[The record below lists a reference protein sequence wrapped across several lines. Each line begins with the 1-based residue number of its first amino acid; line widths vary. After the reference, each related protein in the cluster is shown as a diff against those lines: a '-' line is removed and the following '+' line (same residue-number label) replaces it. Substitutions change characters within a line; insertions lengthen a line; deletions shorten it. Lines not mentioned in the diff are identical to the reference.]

1 MSRPNILIFM
11 PDQQRADT
19 IGCFGNSAIQTP
31 HIDALAAR
39 GTRFSNA
46 WVNHPVCSPSRVNMM
61 TGWYP
66 HTRGHRSLTHLVQ
79 PHEPNLLKYLK
90 QGGYQVAWAGARGDV
105 FAPGVTEASTH
116 FCGWTTKPDRR
127 AMGPQF
133 AEQSALYNSFYHG
146 RRPGPG
152 TWMDFDEASTCT
164 AIDWLNSKPEG
175 PWCLWLPLIFPHL
188 PFEVEDP
195 WYSMYQ
201 SEDLPERGVHY
212 GEGKPLFHA
221 ALRDKYGTERLSED
235 EWTEI
240 RRVYYGM
247 VSRVDSQ
254 FGRVMQALES
264 IGGTDNTL
272 VIYLTD
278 HGEYLG
284 DFGLIEKWPSGMDR
298 CLLQNPLIMAGPGV
312 KEGVTASTFTEMVDI
327 LPTLLDQ
334 AEIEVGHTHF
344 GRSLTPALLNPRAT
358 VREQA
363 FSEGGFSLDE
373 LGLLEISSGEYAN
386 KANLQHEHPELVGK
400 TIALRDEQYTFV
412 YRLYENNE
420 LYDRA
425 IDPDETINRI
435 DSRELQSVAL
445 DMQARVQDWLVQSAD
460 VIPWQADPRFPK
472 IPHGRHDDFHY

>member
-1 MSRPNILIFM
+1 
-11 PDQQRADT
+11 
-19 IGCFGNSAIQTP
+19 
-31 HIDALAAR
+31 
-39 GTRFSNA
+39 
-46 WVNHPVCSPSRVNMM
+46 
-61 TGWYP
+61 
-66 HTRGHRSLTHLVQ
+66 
-79 PHEPNLLKYLK
+79 
-90 QGGYQVAWAGARGDV
+90 
-105 FAPGVTEASTH
+105 
-116 FCGWTTKPDRR
+116 
-127 AMGPQF
+127 
-133 AEQSALYNSFYHG
+133 
-146 RRPGPG
+146 
-152 TWMDFDEASTCT
+152 
-164 AIDWLNSKPEG
+164 
-175 PWCLWLPLIFPHL
+175 
-188 PFEVEDP
+188 
-195 WYSMYQ
+195 
-201 SEDLPERGVHY
+201 
-212 GEGKPLFHA
+212 
-221 ALRDKYGTERLSED
+221 
-235 EWTEI
+235 
-240 RRVYYGM
+240 
-247 VSRVDSQ
+247 
-254 FGRVMQALES
+254 MQALES

-472 IPHGRHDDFHY
+472 IPHGKHDDFHY